1 MKQRVNRPIRQLVTL
16 FFLATSASCTP
27 TLDVVGVY
35 FPGWL
40 VSTITGVAASYGF
53 VLWLGRRPDTAGLAD
68 SGLFFVGLA
77 AGIALAVW
85 WVCFSGFW
93 GGG

>member
-1 MKQRVNRPIRQLVTL
+1 MKQRGNRPIRQLVPL
-16 FFLATSASCTP
+16 FFLAAPAGCAP
-27 TLDVVGVY
+27 TLDVAGVY

-68 SGLFFVGLA
+68 SGLFFVSLV